1 MKKGK
6 VTMTITLGII
16 CFVLVF
22 IMFMQFKTV
31 EQTDITQIETM
42 RETELKDALADW
54 KTKYQETNESLIQTR
69 QKNEE
74 YKQKDDSNQEANE
87 LLAKEV
93 SQTNL
98 MSGKVDV
105 QGEGIIIT
113 LTDTDEKSVA
123 SLDLVNLVNE
133 LVLAGAEAI
142 SINDNRVV
150 NMTDIVDIGN
160 QFIVINSQRVSSPYI
175 IKAIGEK
182 MYLQSA
188 LTIKSGFVDRIK
200 ASGINVNI
208 DIKNNVK
215 ILKYDGD
222 KLKFKYVK

>member
-22 IMFMQFKTV
+22 VMFMQFKTV

-54 KTKYQETNESLIQTR
+54 KIKYQETNESLTQTR

-87 LLAKEV
+87 LLTKEV

-160 QFIVINSQRVSSPYI
+160 QFIVINSQRISSPYI

-200 ASGINVNI
+200 ASGINVSI

-222 KLKFKYVK
+222 KSNFKYVK